1 MNLKILRTEDP
12 ELVARLNHDVQNL
25 HYEIEPE
32 LFKPFLQEGMSSMFA
47 KMLEDPA
54 MSAYVAYVDET
65 PAAYMVIGQ
74 RVFEENPFRYG
85 YSVLHIDQICVD
97 SEFKGQG
104 IGKALVDFAKQ
115 LARENHISR
124 IEMNY
129 WTKNNNSGEYIEAKV
144 SQISTNGYF
153 TPLIDGRTTC
163 MHP

>member
-32 LFKPFLQEGMSSMFA
+32 LFKPFSLESMTHMFA
-47 KMLEDPA
+47 GMLRDPA

-65 PAAYMVIGQ
+65 PAAYLVVAE
-74 RVFEENPFRYG
+74 RTLDENAFRYA
-85 YSVLHIDQICVD
+85 YKVLYIDQVCVN
-97 SEFKGQG
+97 SGFKGQG

-115 LARENHISR
+115 LAKESQINR

-129 WTKNNNSGEYIEAKV
+129 WTKNNNSGEFFRSQGFTNFNERLFYKV
-144 SQISTNGYF
+144 
-153 TPLIDGRTTC
+153 D
-163 MHP
+163 